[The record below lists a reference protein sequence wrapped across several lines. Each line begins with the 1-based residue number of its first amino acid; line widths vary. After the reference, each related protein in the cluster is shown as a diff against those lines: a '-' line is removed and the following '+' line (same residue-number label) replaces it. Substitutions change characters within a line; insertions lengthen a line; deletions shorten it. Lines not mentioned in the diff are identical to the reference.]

1 MKVPHRIKA
10 VLAGSLAFLAN
21 HRNLV
26 AMGLVAVLVLMVVS
40 LKDLA
45 SGLADLGQST
55 LVCILFACVIDS
67 LMVFGKITWAFAKDA
82 FAKSKS
88 AHDLDAMRKGS
99 RVVKVTALVSG
110 YMNAKAFCSVLLLE
124 DAFKQAARWNPSPEN
139 WQWLGNLAG
148 DTVVHYAQKL
158 LGSGIP
164 LYPPLAYAI
173 FLGLVLTYLIYL
185 GGQYVG
191 ARLLTDADD
200 TDIEP
205 DEIVTDASH

>member
-1 MKVPHRIKA
+1 MQVPHRIKA
-10 VLAGSLAFLAN
+10 VLGGTLAFLAN
-21 HRNLV
+21 PRNLV
-26 AMGLVAVLVLMVVS
+26 AMGGVAVVILMAVS

-55 LVCILFACVIDS
+55 AVCILFACVVDT
-67 LMVFGKITWAFAKDA
+67 LMVFGKITWAFARDA

-88 AHDLDAMRKGS
+88 AHDLAAMKKGS
-99 RVVKVTALVSG
+99 RVVKVTAALSG
-110 YMNAKAFCSVLLLE
+110 YMNAKAFSSVLVAE
-124 DAFKQAARWNPSPEN
+124 MPASVDRWSPSPET
-139 WQWLGNLAG
+139 WQWLSDLTGQ
-148 DTVVHYAQKL
+148 TVMQVLQKSF
-158 LGSGIP
+158 GSGIP

-200 TDIEP
+200 KADEP
-205 DEIVTDASH
+205 EIVADASL